1 MNLIFQELKIC
12 QEILNYEILLDTC
25 VISELIK
32 REPNKNIIS
41 WLQAQDEA
49 NLFLSILT
57 FDELQ
62 KGIQKDSDQNRKKK
76 LKIWIE
82 EDLKKRFENRII
94 PIDLKVVTNWGSIQ
108 GLAELA
114 GRTMPTLD
122 GLIAVSGLTYN
133 CAVATRNTSD
143 MGQSTAELFNPW
155 EYKE

>member
-1 MNLIFQELKIC
+1 MK
-12 QEILNYEILLDTC
+12 YLLDTC
-25 VISELIK
+25 VISEVIK
-32 REPNKNIIS
+32 REPNKNVIS
-41 WLQAQDEA
+41 WLQAQNEDD
-49 NLFLSILT
+49 LFLSILT
-57 FDELQ
+57 FGEIQ
-62 KGIQKDSDQNRKKK
+62 KGIQKDSDQSRKKK
-76 LKIWIE
+76 LKIWVE

-133 CAVATRNTSD
+133 CVVATRNTSD
-143 MGQSTAELFNPW
+143 MEQSTAELFNPW

>member
-1 MNLIFQELKIC
+1 MK
-12 QEILNYEILLDTC
+12 YLLDTC

-32 REPNKNIIS
+32 REPNKNVIS

-57 FDELQ
+57 FGELQ
-62 KGIQKDSDQNRKKK
+62 KGIQKDPDQNRKKK

-133 CAVATRNTSD
+133 CAIATRNTSD
-143 MGQSTAELFNPW
+143 MEQSTAELFNPW

>member
-1 MNLIFQELKIC
+1 MK
-12 QEILNYEILLDTC
+12 YLLDTC
-25 VISELIK
+25 VISEFIN
-32 REPNKNIIS
+32 REPNKNVIS
-41 WLQAQDEA
+41 WLKAQDEA

-57 FDELQ
+57 FGELQ
-62 KGIQKDSDQNRKKK
+62 KGIQKDPDQNRKKK

-143 MGQSTAELFNPW
+143 MEQSTAELFNPW

>member
-1 MNLIFQELKIC
+1 MK
-12 QEILNYEILLDTC
+12 YLLDTC
-25 VISELIK
+25 VISEVIK
-32 REPNKNIIS
+32 REPNKNVIS
-41 WLQAQDEA
+41 WLQAQNEDD
-49 NLFLSILT
+49 LFLSILT
-57 FDELQ
+57 FGEIQ
-62 KGIQKDSDQNRKKK
+62 KGIQKDSDQSRKKK
-76 LKIWIE
+76 LKIWAE

-133 CAVATRNTSD
+133 CVVATRNTSD
-143 MGQSTAELFNPW
+143 MEQSTAELFNPW

>member
-1 MNLIFQELKIC
+1 MK
-12 QEILNYEILLDTC
+12 YLLDTC
-25 VISELIK
+25 VISEVIK
-32 REPNKNIIS
+32 REPNKNVIS
-41 WLQAQDEA
+41 WLQAQNDDD
-49 NLFLSILT
+49 LFLSILT
-57 FDELQ
+57 FGEIQ
-62 KGIQKDSDQNRKKK
+62 KGIQKDSDQSRKKK
-76 LKIWIE
+76 LKIWVE

-133 CAVATRNTSD
+133 CVVATRNTSD
-143 MGQSTAELFNPW
+143 MEQSTAELFNPW

>member
-1 MNLIFQELKIC
+1 MK
-12 QEILNYEILLDTC
+12 YLLDTC
-25 VISELIK
+25 VISEVIK
-32 REPNKNIIS
+32 REPNKNVIS
-41 WLQAQDEA
+41 WLQAQNEDD
-49 NLFLSILT
+49 LFLSILT
-57 FDELQ
+57 FGEIQ
-62 KGIQKDSDQNRKKK
+62 KGIQKDPDQSRKKK
-76 LKIWIE
+76 LKIWVE

-133 CAVATRNTSD
+133 CVVATRNTSD
-143 MGQSTAELFNPW
+143 MEQSTAELFNPW

>member
-1 MNLIFQELKIC
+1 MK
-12 QEILNYEILLDTC
+12 YLLDTC
-25 VISELIK
+25 IISEVIK
-32 REPNKNIIS
+32 REPNKNVIS

-57 FDELQ
+57 FGEIH
-62 KGIQKDSDQNRKKK
+62 KGIQKDPDQNRKQK
-76 LKIWIE
+76 LKIWVE

-94 PIDLKVVTNWGSIQ
+94 PIDLKVVTNWGAIQ

-133 CAVATRNTSD
+133 CVVATRNTSD
-143 MGQSTAELFNPW
+143 MEQSTAELFNPW